1 MLLRSAAWVVREAD
15 NQRPAYEFVWCQR
28 CDGDWGNKVQERI
41 EGDSMKVNAGEA
53 WVRERESELFEA
65 LVEISKLKTA
75 LLLAAAQLADRAHEE
90 LC

>member
-1 MLLRSAAWVVREAD
+1 
-15 NQRPAYEFVWCQR
+15 
-28 CDGDWGNKVQERI
+28 
-41 EGDSMKVNAGEA
+41 MKVNAGEA